1 MIITSEKDLEALKKI
16 GKIVALTRE
25 EMIKHIKPGITT
37 AELDSIGEKVLLE
50 HGAKSAPRHEYNF
63 PGATCISINDIAAH
77 GIPGDRVI
85 KEGDLVNIDISAE
98 LDGYFADTGI
108 SIPVEPVSSL
118 AKKLCECS
126 KSAFYKAMEKA
137 RPGSKINQLGRA
149 IHNEAR
155 NNGFTVIKDLTG
167 HGIGRRL
174 HEEPEYIPN
183 FFDKSQD
190 YLLKEGL
197 VLAIEP
203 FISATAEFTVQDN
216 DGWTLRTEDGCLV
229 VQYEHTIV
237 VTKGEPIILTAL

>member
-1 MIITSEKDLEALKKI
+1 MIITSERDLEALKKI
-16 GKIVALTRE
+16 GRIVALARE
-25 EMIKHIKPGITT
+25 EMIKNIKPGITT
-37 AELDSIGEKVLLE
+37 AELDRIGEEVLSQY
-50 HGAKSAPRHEYNF
+50 GARSAPRYEYNF
-63 PGATCISINDIAAH
+63 PGATCISINEVAAH
-77 GIPGDRVI
+77 GIPDERIV

-98 LDGYFADTGI
+98 LDGYFADTGVTI
-108 SIPVEPVSSL
+108 TVEPSSSL

-126 KSAFYKAMEKA
+126 KSAFYKAMEKV
-137 RPGSKINQLGRA
+137 RPGVKLNQIGRA

-174 HEEPEYIPN
+174 HEEPEYVPN

-203 FISATAEFTVQDN
+203 FISAGSEFTVEEK
-216 DGWTLRTEDGCLV
+216 DGWTLRTEDKSLV
-229 VQYEHTIV
+229 AQYEHTIV
-237 VTKGEPIILTAL
+237 VTKGEPIIITEL